1 MKIEETRALAKILEY
16 LVMLKEQDKNG
27 TTLYRI
33 TRNAFIGL
41 TTQRESR
48 IKAILG
54 NLILKDYVSLT
65 KMADDR
71 EYYSITQNGIDF
83 YKNKVKAVIETL
95 ISPNQPSN
103 HYD

>member
-1 MKIEETRALAKILEY
+1 MGKHY
-16 LVMLKEQDKNG
+16 L
-27 TTLYRI
+27 I
-33 TRNAFIGL
+33 TGGEGFIGL

-65 KMADDR
+65 KMADNR

>member
-1 MKIEETRALAKILEY
+1 MKIDEFRALAKILEY
-16 LVMLKEQDKNG
+16 LVMLREEDKNG

-33 TRNAFIGL
+33 TRKAFTGL